1 MLKPFKEAGAEAA
14 QQNHDFWKPTCRS
27 YEVSINMYAMKT
39 SLLLKK
45 IKILIVHDLSS
56 LLTMQPMDA
65 IFRFSF
71 TQVSKS
77 QKGR

>member
-14 QQNHDFWKPTCRS
+14 QQNHDFWKATCRS

-45 IKILIVHDLSS
+45 SS
-56 LLTMQPMDA
+56 TLTSPGRQAAPH
-65 IFRFSF
+65 
-71 TQVSKS
+71 TQEGINVA
-77 QKGR
+77 